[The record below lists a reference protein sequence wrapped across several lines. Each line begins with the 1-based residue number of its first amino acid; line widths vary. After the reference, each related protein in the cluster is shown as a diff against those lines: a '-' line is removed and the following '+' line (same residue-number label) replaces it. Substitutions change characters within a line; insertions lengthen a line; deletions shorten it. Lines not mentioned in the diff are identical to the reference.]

1 MPKVTVPKA
10 GAVGVVRDVA
20 AHELPLQ
27 AWTDAKNIRFHNG
40 SAQQFPGHGR
50 VFGSPSIEPYH
61 VLPVQ
66 VGNQSYWLYAGE
78 RKVFAT
84 TITSGVPVH
93 TNLTRQTSGT
103 DVNYKGRPNSWTS
116 TLLSGIPILNPGN
129 EVDPP
134 QQWNLDPATRLKALD
149 NWPADTF
156 CKSLRAYK
164 NFLIALNVTRNGQN
178 LPYLIMWSSAADPG
192 GIPVT
197 WDKDDEDQDAGEY
210 DLATGGD
217 RIVDGLE
224 LRDSFMIYKEQSVW
238 RVDFVGGQ
246 FVFGS
251 RKVLGM
257 SGAMNRN
264 CIVEL
269 DGVHF
274 VLTGSDVVVHDGQ
287 TATSVL
293 NETAKEALFQD
304 MDAAYNDRAFVF
316 KNPFKSEVFVCY
328 VAVGGMAPNK
338 ALVWNYKDRTVTYR
352 DLPNLHH
359 AAAGPVD
366 NTLSDSWSSDND
378 GWDTDQTT
386 WNQPGSI
393 PNLARVLMAS
403 QDNALFL
410 LDSSST
416 FDGVVPQ
423 AYLERRGLSFEDAEY
438 TKRVSS
444 IRPRIAGSQ
453 GETVLIKVGGHQ
465 KDPAADPEYALT
477 MPFVIGETIQLDC
490 MVDYRYLAIRFESGT
505 ASQWRLDSY
514 DIEVQR
520 GSRW

>member
-1 MPKVTVPKA
+1 MSKVTIPKV
-10 GAVGVVRDVA
+10 GSVGVVKDIA
-20 AHELPLQ
+20 QSELPAA
-27 AWTDAKNIRFHNG
+27 AWTDAKNIRFRNG
-40 SAQQFPGHGR
+40 AARQFLGHGR
-50 VFGSPSIEPYH
+50 VYGAPAIEPYH

-66 VGNQSYWLYAGE
+66 VGAQSYWLYAGE

-84 TITSGVPVH
+84 TITNGVPVH
-93 TNLTRQTSGT
+93 TNLTRKTGAD
-103 DVNYKGRPNSWTS
+103 DVNYKGKPNAWTS

-149 NWPADTF
+149 NWPANTF

-192 GIPVT
+192 GVPAT
-197 WDKDDEDQDAGEY
+197 WDKSDQNQDAGEY

-238 RVDFVGGQ
+238 RLDFVGGQ

-287 TATSVL
+287 SATSVL
-293 NETAKEALFQD
+293 DETAKEALFQD
-304 MDAAYNDRAFVF
+304 MDTAYNDRAFVF
-316 KNPFKSEVFVCY
+316 KNPFLNEVYVCY

-352 DLPNLHH
+352 ELPNLHH

-378 GWDTDQTT
+378 GWDTDLTT

-393 PNLARVLMAS
+393 PNLVRVLMAS
-403 QDNALFL
+403 QDSALHL
-410 LDSSST
+410 LDSAST
-416 FDGVVPQ
+416 FDGVPVQ
-423 AYLERRGLSFEDAEY
+423 AYLERRGLSFDDAEY

-444 IRPRIAGSQ
+444 IRPRIAGSP
-453 GETVLIKVGGHQ
+453 GETVLVKIGGHQ
-465 KDPAADPEYALT
+465 TDPNADPEYALT

-505 ASQWRLDSY
+505 ASTWRLDSY
-514 DIEVQR
+514 DLEVAR